1 MADNQS
7 IIGRG
12 AIFKGKI
19 SNASTIEINGR
30 VDADIKSDKV
40 TLGKNATLEGSITSE
55 LVVISGN
62 YQGKIKADSVW
73 LTDSSVIT
81 GEINYK
87 SLQMD
92 RGAALNCRVVHNWD
106 KKDQTK
112 KQDQTEETQIYRPK
126 LQVYFQTKFSNC
138 IKVVKL
144 VKIIHDYAD

>member
-19 SNASTIEINGR
+19 SNATTIEINGR
-30 VDADIKSDKV
+30 VDADIKSEKV
-40 TLGKNATLEGSITSE
+40 TLGKNANLEGSITSE

-73 LTDSSVIT
+73 LTDTSVIT

-92 RGAALNCRVVHNWD
+92 RGAALNCKIIHNWD
-106 KKDQTK
+106 ERKIKAKKADNI
-112 KQDQTEETQIYRPK
+112 DDEITEDD
-126 LQVYFQTKFSNC
+126 N
-138 IKVVKL
+138 
-144 VKIIHDYAD
+144 

>member
-92 RGAALNCRVVHNWD
+92 RGAALNCKIIHNWD
-106 KKDQTK
+106 ERKLKGKKAGNID
-112 KQDQTEETQIYRPK
+112 DEDIEED
-126 LQVYFQTKFSNC
+126 N
-138 IKVVKL
+138 
-144 VKIIHDYAD
+144 

>member
-92 RGAALNCRVVHNWD
+92 RGAALNCKIIHNWD
-106 KKDQTK
+106 ERKLKGKKVENIDNEII
-112 KQDQTEETQIYRPK
+112 EED
-126 LQVYFQTKFSNC
+126 N
-138 IKVVKL
+138 
-144 VKIIHDYAD
+144 

>member
-7 IIGRG
+7 IIGKG

-40 TLGKNATLEGSITSE
+40 TLGKNATLEGSINSE

-73 LTDSSVIT
+73 LTDTSVIT

-92 RGAALNCRVVHNWD
+92 RGAALNCKIIHNWD
-106 KKDQTK
+106 ERKIKAKKSGNIDNEI
-112 KQDQTEETQIYRPK
+112 TEDD
-126 LQVYFQTKFSNC
+126 N
-138 IKVVKL
+138 
-144 VKIIHDYAD
+144 

>member
-92 RGAALNCRVVHNWD
+92 RGAALNCKIIHNWD
-106 KKDQTK
+106 ERKIKGKKAGNID
-112 KQDQTEETQIYRPK
+112 DEAIEED
-126 LQVYFQTKFSNC
+126 N
-138 IKVVKL
+138 
-144 VKIIHDYAD
+144 

>member
-19 SNASTIEINGR
+19 SNATTIEINGR
-30 VDADIKSDKV
+30 VDADIKSEKV

-73 LTDSSVIT
+73 LTDTSVIT

-92 RGAALNCRVVHNWD
+92 RGAALNCKIIHNWD
-106 KKDQTK
+106 ERKIKAKKSGNID
-112 KQDQTEETQIYRPK
+112 DEITEGD
-126 LQVYFQTKFSNC
+126 N
-138 IKVVKL
+138 
-144 VKIIHDYAD
+144 

>member
-19 SNASTIEINGR
+19 SNATTIEINGR
-30 VDADIKSDKV
+30 VDADIKSEKV

-73 LTDSSVIT
+73 LTDTSILT
-81 GEINYK
+81 AEINYK

-92 RGAALNCRVVHNWD
+92 RGAALNCKIIHNWD
-106 KKDQTK
+106 ERKIKAKKSGNID
-112 KQDQTEETQIYRPK
+112 DEITE
-126 LQVYFQTKFSNC
+126 VNS
-138 IKVVKL
+138 
-144 VKIIHDYAD
+144 

>member
-92 RGAALNCRVVHNWD
+92 RGAALNCKIIHNWD
-106 KKDQTK
+106 ERKIKGKKAGNID
-112 KQDQTEETQIYRPK
+112 DEIIEED
-126 LQVYFQTKFSNC
+126 N
-138 IKVVKL
+138 
-144 VKIIHDYAD
+144 

>member
-7 IIGRG
+7 IIGKS

-30 VDADIKSDKV
+30 VDADIKSEKV

-73 LTDSSVIT
+73 LTDTSVIT

-92 RGAALNCRVVHNWD
+92 RGAALNCKIIHNWD
-106 KKDQTK
+106 ERKFKGKKVDEIEDDQK
-112 KQDQTEETQIYRPK
+112 NDE
-126 LQVYFQTKFSNC
+126 S
-138 IKVVKL
+138 
-144 VKIIHDYAD
+144 

>member
-92 RGAALNCRVVHNWD
+92 RGAALNCKIIHNWD
-106 KKDQTK
+106 EKKLKNK
-112 KQDQTEETQIYRPK
+112 KNTEDE
-126 LQVYFQTKFSNC
+126 S
-138 IKVVKL
+138 
-144 VKIIHDYAD
+144 ADDS

>member
-7 IIGRG
+7 IIGKG

-30 VDADIKSDKV
+30 VEADIKSEKV
-40 TLGKNATLEGSITSE
+40 TLGKAASLEGSIISE
-55 LVVISGN
+55 LVVISGII
-62 YQGKIKADSVW
+62 KERLKADSVW

-92 RGAALNCRVVHNWD
+92 RGCS
-106 KKDQTK
+106 T
-112 KQDQTEETQIYRPK
+112 
-126 LQVYFQTKFSNC
+126 
-138 IKVVKL
+138 
-144 VKIIHDYAD
+144 

>member
-92 RGAALNCRVVHNWD
+92 RGAALNCKIIHNWD
-106 KKDQTK
+106 EKKLKNK
-112 KQDQTEETQIYRPK
+112 KNTEDESTDD
-126 LQVYFQTKFSNC
+126 S
-138 IKVVKL
+138 
-144 VKIIHDYAD
+144 

>member
-1 MADNQS
+1 MADSQS
-7 IIGRG
+7 IIGKG

-19 SNASTIEINGR
+19 TNASTIEINGR
-30 VDADIKSDKV
+30 VEADIKSDKV

-73 LTDSSVIT
+73 LTDTSVIT

-92 RGAALNCRVVHNWD
+92 RGAALNCKIIHNWD
-106 KKDQTK
+106 ERKHKTK
-112 KQDQTEETQIYRPK
+112 KE
-126 LQVYFQTKFSNC
+126 N
-138 IKVVKL
+138 
-144 VKIIHDYAD
+144 ADDNNKNDED

>member
-92 RGAALNCRVVHNWD
+92 RGAALNCKIIHNWD
-106 KKDQTK
+106 ERKLKGKK
-112 KQDQTEETQIYRPK
+112 
-126 LQVYFQTKFSNC
+126 SNN
-138 IKVVKL
+138 IDDEIAK
-144 VKIIHDYAD
+144 DNE